1 MARRIWLRVLVI
13 VSLPMLGSPEAFG
26 QSGDGPIKSPI
37 LPVQFDQILPVAPPP
52 EGPVAPV
59 VPVVPAAATAP
70 TQGSTSAVSV
80 NSDAGPTAAGATP
93 TQALN
98 APDLGTLLNKSDGG
112 GGVEVQRR
120 NAISNE
126 PRIRGERIGQ
136 YYALADGAPYFPGRL
151 DLDSPISRFD
161 PSMVQTVNVI
171 RGPYASTLGPA
182 FSFLDIV
189 TNPTPRAKGNC
200 GPEVHGLSAAG
211 YQNNGAQWNGLQTLN
226 VAGADWGFRG
236 SYNILQG
243 NDYKDGS
250 GRLVP
255 ASYKSQNVNLAFG
268 FDLSQNLSVELKAM
282 KSIQNDLEFPGLFFD
297 VDKSDL
303 EAYSVRLVAKDY
315 GPFDRLT
322 FDTWY
327 NATTVSGSTKGG
339 AKQQFVN
346 NLIAAAF
353 AEPSITP
360 NDPGGLRTGYG
371 FRDQSTTRFAER
383 SLGYRVAGQLGDN
396 RTQPTLTVGTD
407 LNTFGQ
413 GLQENIRLQQFAGP
427 SVFTQRQLQPGQ
439 TETILQ
445 QQSIPES
452 NSTNVGGF
460 VEGMVPVTDA
470 LKLKAGGRVDGV
482 RTSSTGTRL
491 ITGNAD
497 LFGLANGPNSPNRTT
512 LDTAQYSIDPSRIE
526 TSREFLLLSAFLTSE
541 YKLTKQ
547 TTLFVGYGYAE
558 RAPTL
563 TELYAN
569 GPFVGVLQQ
578 GTSRLLG
585 DAQLSKER
593 LNQFDIGVRYDT
605 QYLKAGVTGFYSLIN
620 DYITY
625 DANRVSKTGLSQVVY
640 TNTDLATLAGTE
652 MYLQAN
658 VTKWLS
664 PFATLSY
671 VQGVDQ
677 THVDRRRSPDLSS
690 SRRKDALTRSFAT
703 DTEPL
708 PQISPL
714 ESRLGFRLHGVQDV
728 PKWQV
733 ELSARVV
740 TGQNAVASS
749 LGEVATPGFT
759 TFDLRAFWQVTDRL
773 LVSGGVENF
782 GDKLYR
788 EHLDPISANLLQQQ
802 TGRAVPVLFRPGANF
817 FFRSELRY

>member
-1 MARRIWLRVLVI
+1 MTRRNWLKLLSLT
-13 VSLPMLGSPEAFG
+13 SLPVLASASALG
-26 QSGDGPIKSPI
+26 QSADKS
-37 LPVQFDQILPVAPPP
+37 VAS
-52 EGPVAPV
+52 PV
-59 VPVVPAAATAP
+59 VPVQSTDDLPAPPQTTTPTATPPAPVPPPAP
-70 TQGSTSAVSV
+70 TTAGSTSSIPI
-80 NSDAGPTAAGATP
+80 STGGGLTQAGGTP

-112 GGVEVQRR
+112 GGVEVQKR
-120 NAISNE
+120 NGISNE

-136 YYALADGAPYFPGRL
+136 YNALADGAPYFPGRL
-151 DLDSPISRFD
+151 DLDSPVSRFD
-161 PSMVQTVNVI
+161 PSMIQTVNVI
-171 RGPYASTLGPA
+171 RGPYAANLGPA

-189 TNPTPRAKGNC
+189 TNPTPRAKANC

-211 YQNNGAQWNGLQTLN
+211 YQGNGSQWNGLQTLN

-250 GRLVP
+250 GRLIP
-255 ASYKSQNVNLAFG
+255 ASYRSQNVNLAFG
-268 FDLSQNLSVELKAM
+268 YDLTSNLSVEFKVM
-282 KSIQNDLEFPGLFFD
+282 RSVQNDLEFPGLFFD

-303 EAYSVRLVAKDY
+303 ESYSVRLVAKDY
-315 GPFDRLT
+315 GPFDRITL
-322 FDTWY
+322 DTWY
-327 NATTVSGSTKGG
+327 NATTVSGSTRGG

-353 AEPSITP
+353 GEPSNAGT
-360 NDPGGLRTGYG
+360 DRSGLRAGYG
-371 FRDQSTTRFAER
+371 ITDHSTTNFAER
-383 SLGYRVAGQLGDN
+383 SIGYRVAGQLGDN
-396 RTQPTLTVGTD
+396 LRQPTLTFGTD
-407 LNTFGQ
+407 LNAFGQ
-413 GLQENIRLQQFAGP
+413 GLRENINFTQYAGP
-427 SVFTQRQLQPGQ
+427 DVFTGRQLVNGQ
-439 TETILQ
+439 TSVVTQ

-452 NSTNVGGF
+452 NSVNVGGF
-460 VEGMVPVTDA
+460 LQGMLPLTES
-470 LKLKAGGRVDGV
+470 LKLTAGGRVDGV
-482 RTSSTGTRL
+482 RASTTSNRL
-491 ITGNAD
+491 VTGNAD
-497 LFGLANGPNSPNRTT
+497 LFGLANGPGSPNRTT
-512 LDTAQYSIDPSRIE
+512 LDTSIYSSDPRRAE
-526 TSREFLLLSAFLTSE
+526 TTREFTLLSAFLTSE
-541 YKLTKQ
+541 YKLTKE

-578 GTSRLLG
+578 GTSRLIG
-585 DAQLSKER
+585 DAQLAKER

-605 QYLKAGVTGFYSLIN
+605 AYLKAGVTGFYSLIN

-625 DANRVSKTGLSQVVY
+625 DANRTSASGLTQVVY

-677 THVDRRRSPDLSS
+677 THVDRRRDPSLTS
-690 SRRKDALTRSFAT
+690 SRRKDAVARSFAT

-714 ESRLGFRLHGVQDV
+714 ESRMGLRVHGTQDI

-733 ELSARVV
+733 EVSTRVV
-740 TGQNAVASS
+740 TGQNAIASS

-759 TFDLRAFWQVTDRL
+759 TFDLRAFWQVNERL
-773 LVSGGVENF
+773 LVSGGCENF

-788 EHLDPISANLLQQQ
+788 EHLDPISANLLMQS
-802 TGRAVPVLFRPGANF
+802 GRAVPVLFRPGANF
-817 FFRSELRY
+817 FFRTELRY

>member
-1 MARRIWLRVLVI
+1 MNRRIWLRVIAIASFPI
-13 VSLPMLGSPEAFG
+13 VAAPASRG
-26 QSGDGPIKSPI
+26 QSDSSPIKSPI
-37 LPVQFDQILPVAPPP
+37 VPVQFDQLPAVPPP
-52 EGPVAPV
+52 TAEPTT
-59 VPVVPAAATAP
+59 PAAAPTVTTPPAT
-70 TQGSTSAVSV
+70 TQGSTSAVPV
-80 NSDAGPTAAGATP
+80 NTDAGLTQAGATP
-93 TQALN
+93 TQSLN

-112 GGVEVQRR
+112 GGVETQRR

-151 DLDSPISRFD
+151 DLDSPVSRFD

-171 RGPYASTLGPA
+171 RGPYAATLGPA

-189 TNPTPRAKGNC
+189 TNPTPRSKKDC
-200 GPEVHGLSAAG
+200 GTEFHGLTAAG
-211 YQNNGAQWNGLQTLN
+211 YQGNGAQWNGLQTLN
-226 VAGADWGFRG
+226 AAGADWGFRG
-236 SYNILQG
+236 SYNVLQG

-255 ASYKSQNVNLAFG
+255 ASYRSQNVNLAFG
-268 FDLSQNLSVELKAM
+268 FDLTPYLSAELRAM
-282 KSIQNDLEFPGLFFD
+282 KSIQNDLEYPGLFFD
-297 VDKSDL
+297 VDQSDL
-303 EAYSVRLVAKDY
+303 EAYSVRLVAREY

-327 NATTVSGSTKGG
+327 NQTTVSGSTRGG

-346 NLIAAAF
+346 NLIAAAYGAPF
-353 AEPSITP
+353 
-360 NDPGGLRTGYG
+360 GGLQSGFG

-383 SLGYRVAGQLGDN
+383 SLGYRVAGQLGNGRD
-396 RTQPTLTVGTD
+396 QPTLTLGTD

-413 GLQENIRLQQFAGP
+413 GLQENIRFQQYAGP
-427 SVFTQRQLQPGQ
+427 SVFTGRPLSNGQ
-439 TETILQ
+439 TETVLQ
-445 QQSIPES
+445 KQSIPDS

-460 VEGMVPVTDA
+460 LEAMLPVTES
-470 LKLKAGGRVDGV
+470 LKLKTGGRVDGV
-482 RTSSTGTRL
+482 RTSSTGNRL
-491 ITGNAD
+491 VTGNAD
-497 LFGLANGPNSPNRTT
+497 LFGLPQGPSSPNRTT
-512 LDTAQYSIDPSRIE
+512 LDTAQFSSDPGRLE
-526 TSREFLLLSAFLTSE
+526 TSREFLLLSAFLTAE

-578 GTSRLLG
+578 GTSRLIG
-585 DAQLSKER
+585 DAQLAKER
-593 LNQFDIGVRYDT
+593 LNQFDIGLRYDT

-625 DANRVSKTGLSQVVY
+625 DADRVSATGLSQVVY

-671 VQGVDQ
+671 TQGVDQ
-677 THVDRRRSPDLSS
+677 THADRRRNPGLAS
-690 SRRKDALTRSFAT
+690 SRRKDAVTRTFAT

-714 ESRLGFRLHGVQDV
+714 ESRLGLRVHGTQDA
-728 PKWQV
+728 PRWQV

-740 TGQNAVASS
+740 TGQNAIASS

-759 TFDLRAFWQVTDRL
+759 TFDLRAFWQVTDRF